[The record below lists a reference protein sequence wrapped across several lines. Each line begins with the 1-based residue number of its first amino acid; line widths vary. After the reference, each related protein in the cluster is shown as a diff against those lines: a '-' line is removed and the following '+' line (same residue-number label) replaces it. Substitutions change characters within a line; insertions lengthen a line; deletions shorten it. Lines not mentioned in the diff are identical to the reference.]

1 MDLARFAMKEFR
13 SADDFPAERGANGL
27 MAEANPE
34 DRNFSSEALDQLDGN
49 TRFLR
54 RARAGRN
61 HDALRLTANN
71 FFHGNFVVAMHFD
84 LTTQLAEILREVV
97 GKGIVVVEQQDHDD
111 WFLICYTDT
120 LIHSRFILLPQS
132 FPAHLQIR
140 GTTPRACASSLQG
153 LLRQALPMVACS
165 WHL

>member
-1 MDLARFAMKEFR
+1 MELHAFDFVAAVTEAHDDPVVGLGGDRQFARQGFFLNDEGMVARGREGIRKLAENILAIVMDLARFAMKEFR

-97 GKGIVVVEQQDHDD
+97 GNKIMTIG
-111 WFLICYTDT
+111 
-120 LIHSRFILLPQS
+120 S
-132 FPAHLQIR
+132 
-140 GTTPRACASSLQG
+140 
-153 LLRQALPMVACS
+153 
-165 WHL
+165 